1 MVAADLVAVAP
12 RVAGEMNIARL
23 LRHLFTTDLKRRRCF
38 PAHVL
43 NVIEREIRASEQ
55 QHGGEIRVAIETAL
69 EGPALWRNLPPRE
82 RAIDV
87 FSRLRVWDTEHNNGV
102 LIYILLAD
110 QDVEIVADRG
120 YRERISNQEWEAACR
135 VMEAEFR
142 SGHFEAGAVQGIR
155 AVAAIIGRHFPPSP
169 HDRNELP
176 DRPALI

>member
-1 MVAADLVAVAP
+1 
-12 RVAGEMNIARL
+12 MNPARL

-43 NVIEREIRASEQ
+43 GVIEREIRASEQ
-55 QHGGEIRVAIETAL
+55 HHGGEIRVAIETAL
-69 EGPALWRNLPPRE
+69 EGPALWRDLAPRE

-87 FSRLRVWDTEHNNGV
+87 FARLRVWDTEHNNGV

-120 YRERISNQEWEAACR
+120 YRERISGHEWEGACR
-135 VMEAEFR
+135 EMEAEFR
-142 SGHFEAGAVQGIR
+142 AGKFEAGVVKGIR
-155 AVAAIIGRHFPPSP
+155 AVAAIIARHFPRSP

-176 DRPALI
+176 DRPALL